1 MEAKAA
7 MATVPI
13 EAPGDEGL
21 GRQGQRG
28 GNFLDPQR
36 SGGEIPPGRLGMF
49 RILFPLCVKRGGPQR
64 QLLAKIAQI
73 INSADRTRRREPR
86 QKCKCA

>member
-1 MEAKAA
+1 MEMEAKAA

-21 GRQGQRG
+21 GLQGQRG
-28 GNFLDPQR
+28 GNFLNPQR
-36 SGGEIPPGRLGMF
+36 SGGEIPPERLGMF
-49 RILFPLCVKRGGPQR
+49 RFLFP

-73 INSADRTRRREPR
+73 INSARRTRRRETR
-86 QKCKCA
+86 QRCKCG